1 MKTLRILVVE
11 DEGLVALTIEDLLED
26 LGCEVVGSVGSMTQ
40 ALNWLASGAELDG
53 ALLDVNVA
61 GERVFPIAEAL
72 AARSVPF
79 AFTTGYGEIADRR
92 FDDAPILG
100 KPIRREA
107 LEQVLKGFGLQA

>member
-53 ALLDVNVA
+53 ALLD
-61 GERVFPIAEAL
+61 ERD
-72 AARSVPF
+72 ARF
-79 AFTTGYGEIADRR
+79 LRR
-92 FDDAPILG
+92 DIDQDFFIHGVILEVDARCTQEG
-100 KPIRREA
+100 S
-107 LEQVLKGFGLQA
+107 GFKKRQTHDT